1 MASNDKTV
9 FDGDA
14 TVYDGGETVLEDG
27 NATVYEDDGATV
39 FEADDNAAD
48 KPLSNEEIVKG
59 GSILDTYTVE
69 SDPIHGGMGSV
80 WKVHHK
86 NWNADLA
93 MKRPQPHCFATEK
106 SKERFIEE
114 CKTWIDLGLHPNIV
128 SCYYVRDIGG
138 TPTIFS

>member
-14 TVYDGGETVLEDG
+14 TVYEDDTIFDGEATAYDGDETVLEDDK
-27 NATVYEDDGATV
+27 ATVYEDDGATV

-80 WKVHHK
+80 WRVHEAPPASLLC
-86 NWNADLA
+86 N
-93 MKRPQPHCFATEK
+93 R
-106 SKERFIEE
+106 KEQGA
-114 CKTWIDLGLHPNIV
+114 L
-128 SCYYVRDIGG
+128 Y
-138 TPTIFS
+138 